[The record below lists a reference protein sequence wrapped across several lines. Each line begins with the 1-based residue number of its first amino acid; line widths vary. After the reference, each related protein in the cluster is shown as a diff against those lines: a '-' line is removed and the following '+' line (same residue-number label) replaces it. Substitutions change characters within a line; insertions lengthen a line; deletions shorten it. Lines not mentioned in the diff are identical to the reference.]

1 MPLVRARPIY
11 RRSRNFRN
19 QSVTHVQSNFPRWIK
34 LLMSALIPLT
44 ILVFAIV
51 DTILQ
56 VKLTSQQLEQDR
68 EQQFLLRKQSDD
80 QVDIQQKDTLL
91 ATYLSDILTIFQ
103 GDDPL
108 ASLTDMRAI
117 TLATLGSLDPQRK
130 KDILLFL
137 YNNELIFRYPSE
149 SISTLLQLNGANF
162 NGISLQGT
170 IEEKCSF
177 TRLYLYGT
185 YLSNTSFIRCD
196 IDHSNFSNA
205 IMHRTL
211 LSNTFVT
218 QTSFNFAFLDKSRF
232 INTKFYMTS
241 FLGALLTD
249 SNFTGSVW
257 PENTVDFTNANLSG
271 AILSNEQLQ
280 NSTLVN
286 CILSNGTWGSIR
298 TDNLVVNGD
307 AERNC
312 IVNGSKISN
321 GWTVVNKNDIKT
333 FAYPKQNNNGKCYF
347 RMRSVV
353 TTRKNSSMYQYI
365 NLENFTLLL
374 STGHAR
380 YNASAD
386 LQCFGKQ
393 YAAIELRFIDLY
405 GSRYANVYKQT
416 FNGTH
421 LQSLELSDVIGS
433 NARSVQIL
441 ITFGPIE
448 KSNNNATLDQNYCKC
463 DNVKFSIMKS

>member
-91 ATYLSDILTIFQ
+91 ATYLSDILTILQ

-117 TLATLGSLDPQRK
+117 TLATLRSLDPQRK

-162 NGISLQGT
+162 NGISLQST

-196 IDHSNFSNA
+196 IDHSYFSHV

-271 AILSNEQLQ
+271 AILSNE
-280 NSTLVN
+280 
-286 CILSNGTWGSIR
+286 
-298 TDNLVVNGD
+298 
-307 AERNC
+307 
-312 IVNGSKISN
+312 
-321 GWTVVNKNDIKT
+321 
-333 FAYPKQNNNGKCYF
+333 
-347 RMRSVV
+347 
-353 TTRKNSSMYQYI
+353 
-365 NLENFTLLL
+365 
-374 STGHAR
+374 
-380 YNASAD
+380 
-386 LQCFGKQ
+386 
-393 YAAIELRFIDLY
+393 
-405 GSRYANVYKQT
+405 
-416 FNGTH
+416 
-421 LQSLELSDVIGS
+421 
-433 NARSVQIL
+433 
-441 ITFGPIE
+441 
-448 KSNNNATLDQNYCKC
+448 
-463 DNVKFSIMKS
+463 